1 MAVNNMV
8 IQCSDELMKKIEDHC
23 FSETQIEVGGFLV
36 GTIVGD
42 TTTVTNVMR
51 AKKTVGKSTNLTF
64 THDTWTELYKEIEEL
79 KTESVI
85 IGWYHSHPNFGVF
98 LSEHDKFIQ
107 NNYFKAD
114 GQITTVVDPIRGRRG
129 WWYSSDEKI
138 VTYGKEVDTTKE
150 RLGKSATDPD
160 ANMDAVFEAAA
171 PKGGVSTGK
180 VIAISAAMSLLSFL
194 GGWGVSALN
203 AGNATANQAAIQ
215 VLNQKVLELQKEAGL
230 YINPATDV
238 ADQISGSGVTKKPTP
253 TPTKTATS
261 GNTNSGNATSGNSTS
276 GNSTS
281 GNSTS
286 GNSTSGNSTS
296 GNSTS
301 GNSTSGSAPV
311 VGKVCPTPKE
321 TSGKLICA
329 KLGDSYKWTSNVD
342 YKAKYLAACDTLG
355 KEGKES
361 TTGKVTWICSLDKKG
376 AKVWQTAEEK
386 RAVENAPKL
395 GAPCSKL
402 KSTGTANDGTKLTCG
417 KSAKTTKWMTSEE
430 YAKSKETESPPPPNN
445 GATNE

>member
-1 MAVNNMV
+1 
-8 IQCSDELMKKIEDHC
+8 MKKIEDHC

-215 VLNQKVLELQKEAGL
+215 VLNQKVLELQKETGL

-238 ADQISGSGVTKKPTP
+238 ADQIAGSGVTKKPTP

-261 GNTNSGNATSGNSTS
+261 GNTN
-276 GNSTS
+276 
-281 GNSTS
+281 
-286 GNSTSGNSTS
+286 SGNSTS

-376 AKVWQTAEEK
+376 AKVWQTAAEK

-430 YAKSKETESPPPPNN
+430 YAKSVAADTPPPPNN
-445 GATNE
+445 GNGPTNE

>member
-42 TTTVTNVMR
+42 TATVTNVMR

-150 RLGKSATDPD
+150 RLGNSATDPD

-215 VLNQKVLELQKEAGL
+215 VLNQKVLQLEKEAGL

-238 ADQISGSGVTKKPTP
+238 ADQIAGSGVTKKPTP

-261 GNTNSGNATSGNSTS
+261 GNTKSGNTNSGNSTS
-276 GNSTS
+276 GK
-281 GNSTS
+281 
-286 GNSTSGNSTS
+286 STS

-311 VGKVCPTPKE
+311 VGNVCPTPKA

-329 KLGDSYKWTSNVD
+329 KLGDSYKWTSNID

-361 TTGKVTWICSLDKKG
+361 TTGKVTWICSYDKKG
-376 AKVWQTAEEK
+376 AKVWQTAAEK
-386 RAVENAPKL
+386 KAVENAPKL

-402 KSTGTANDGTKLTCG
+402 KSTGIANDGTKLTCG
-417 KSAKTTKWMTSEE
+417 KSAKTTKWMTTEE
-430 YAKSKETESPPPPNN
+430 YAKSIEGDTSPPPNN

>member
-215 VLNQKVLELQKEAGL
+215 VLNQKVLELQKETGL

-238 ADQISGSGVTKKPTP
+238 ADQIAGSGVTKKPTP

-261 GNTNSGNATSGNSTS
+261 GNTNSGNSTS

-376 AKVWQTAEEK
+376 AKVWQTAAEK

-430 YAKSKETESPPPPNN
+430 YAKSVAADTPPPPNN
-445 GATNE
+445 GNGPTNE

>member
-1 MAVNNMV
+1 
-8 IQCSDELMKKIEDHC
+8 
-23 FSETQIEVGGFLV
+23 
-36 GTIVGD
+36 
-42 TTTVTNVMR
+42 
-51 AKKTVGKSTNLTF
+51 
-64 THDTWTELYKEIEEL
+64 
-79 KTESVI
+79 
-85 IGWYHSHPNFGVF
+85 
-98 LSEHDKFIQ
+98 
-107 NNYFKAD
+107 
-114 GQITTVVDPIRGRRG
+114 
-129 WWYSSDEKI
+129 
-138 VTYGKEVDTTKE
+138 
-150 RLGKSATDPD
+150 
-160 ANMDAVFEAAA
+160 
-171 PKGGVSTGK
+171 
-180 VIAISAAMSLLSFL
+180 MSLLSFL

-215 VLNQKVLELQKEAGL
+215 VLNQKVLELQKETGL

-238 ADQISGSGVTKKPTP
+238 ADQIAGSGVTKKPTP

-261 GNTNSGNATSGNSTS
+261 GNTN
-276 GNSTS
+276 
-281 GNSTS
+281 
-286 GNSTSGNSTS
+286 SGNSTS

-376 AKVWQTAEEK
+376 AKVWQTAAEK

>member
-215 VLNQKVLELQKEAGL
+215 VLNQKVLELQKETGL

-238 ADQISGSGVTKKPTP
+238 ADQIAGSGVTKKPTP

-261 GNTNSGNATSGNSTS
+261 GNTN
-276 GNSTS
+276 
-281 GNSTS
+281 
-286 GNSTSGNSTS
+286 SGNSTS

-376 AKVWQTAEEK
+376 AKVWQTAAEK

-430 YAKSKETESPPPPNN
+430 YAKSVAADTPPPPNN
-445 GATNE
+445 GNGPTNE

>member
-215 VLNQKVLELQKEAGL
+215 VLNQKVLELQKETGL

-238 ADQISGSGVTKKPTP
+238 ADQIAGSGVTKKPTP

-261 GNTNSGNATSGNSTS
+261 GNTNS

-376 AKVWQTAEEK
+376 AKVWQTAAEK

-430 YAKSKETESPPPPNN
+430 YAKSVAADTPPPPNN
-445 GATNE
+445 GNGPTNE

>member
-215 VLNQKVLELQKEAGL
+215 VLNQKVLELQKETGL

-238 ADQISGSGVTKKPTP
+238 ADQIAGSGVTKKPTP

-261 GNTNSGNATSGNSTS
+261 GNTNSGNSTSGNSTS

-301 GNSTSGSAPV
+301 GNSTSGNAPV

-376 AKVWQTAEEK
+376 AKVWQTAAEK

-430 YAKSKETESPPPPNN
+430 YAKSVAADTPPPPNN